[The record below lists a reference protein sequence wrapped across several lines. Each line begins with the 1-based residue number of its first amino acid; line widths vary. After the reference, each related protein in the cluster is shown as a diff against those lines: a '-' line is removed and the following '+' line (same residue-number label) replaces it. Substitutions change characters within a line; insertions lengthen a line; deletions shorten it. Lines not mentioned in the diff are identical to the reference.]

1 MKAYKQDKGVAGLT
15 VLLTLI
21 TMLFVIGLIVMI
33 FSLMSSNFQ
42 SATNDSTAKS
52 VINKTGA
59 SIATVTDW
67 FDIFIVIGAM
77 VVLIL
82 LTVIIINAIRGSGL
96 VATGGEI
103 A

>member
-52 VINKTGA
+52 VINIFGWTLVVFIG
-59 SIATVTDW
+59 ILIIGTLFQDNNVDTLYPT
-67 FDIFIVIGAM
+67 IFIF
-77 VVLIL
+77 
-82 LTVIIINAIRGSGL
+82 
-96 VATGGEI
+96 
-103 A
+103 

>member
-1 MKAYKQDKGVAGLT
+1 MKAKYKQDKGVAGLT

-52 VINKTGA
+52 VINIFVWTLVVFIG
-59 SIATVTDW
+59 ILIIGTLFQDNNVDTLYPT
-67 FDIFIVIGAM
+67 IFIF
-77 VVLIL
+77 
-82 LTVIIINAIRGSGL
+82 
-96 VATGGEI
+96 
-103 A
+103 